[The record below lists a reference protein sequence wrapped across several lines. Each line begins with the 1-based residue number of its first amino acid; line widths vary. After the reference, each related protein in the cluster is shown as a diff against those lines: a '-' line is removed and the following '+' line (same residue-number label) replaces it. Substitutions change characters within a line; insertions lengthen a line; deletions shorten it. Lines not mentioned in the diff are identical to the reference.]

1 MKTRVLV
8 PSGALGLNYD
18 KVALYNGLKQKPDII
33 AIDGG
38 STDSGP
44 SYLGQG
50 ISKYSRA
57 STKAEW
63 KGLMEAREVA
73 NIPLL
78 IGTAG
83 TCGTDTAVDWFLKIT
98 QEIARELN
106 QSLKIV
112 IIRCSQSNKEV
123 INAYSDQKI
132 EPLPN
137 APELSIDVISRCT
150 NIVALAGVEQVIDAL
165 KEKPDII
172 IAGRTTDTAII
183 AALPIMRGIDP
194 GTAWHGA
201 KIAECGALCTTNPLS
216 GVIMVEFNFDNFT
229 VEPMHVDAKATPKT
243 VSAHMLYENTN
254 PYILF
259 EPGGYLDTK
268 ESTYKA
274 ETNKKVRVA
283 GAKWNK
289 SDKYTVKL
297 EGTILTG
304 FQNISITILRNN
316 RYVKKAKEW
325 ADDICL
331 QCTKLIRCRL
341 ELDDHEFSIE
351 LRLIGQNASFGK
363 LEVKKATLFE
373 IGVMALV
380 TAQTQQ
386 LADEI
391 SQMLNPF
398 LLHHPLTKSEELPT
412 FSFPFSPADIQ
423 RGSIYSFCFHHTLKL
438 NDPLEIFRKEVINID
453 QSL

>member
-1 MKTRVLV
+1 MTIRVLV

-18 KVALYNGLKQKPDII
+18 KRALNRGLTQNPDII

-44 SYLGQG
+44 AYLGQG
-50 ISKYSRA
+50 ISKYSRI

-63 KGLMEAREVA
+63 KGLMKAREVA

-83 TCGTDTAVDWFLKIT
+83 TCGTNRSVDWFFEIT
-98 QEIARELN
+98 KEIAKELD

-112 IIRCSQSNKEV
+112 VIKCSQSNEETSR
-123 INAYSDQKI
+123 AYLNGKI
-132 EPLPN
+132 QPLPN
-137 APELSIDVISRCT
+137 APKLSKKILLRCS
-150 NIVALAGVEQVIDAL
+150 NIVALAGAEQVIDAL

-172 IAGRTTDTAII
+172 IVGRTTDTAII
-183 AALPIMRGIDP
+183 AALPIMKGIDP

-216 GVIMVEFNFDNFT
+216 GVIMVEFEKNSFT
-229 VEPMHVDAKATPKT
+229 IEPMDREARATPKT

-254 PYILF
+254 PYILY
-259 EPGGYLDTK
+259 EPGGYLDTADSK
-268 ESTYKA
+268 YFAES
-274 ETNKKVRVA
+274 NRKVRVT
-283 GAKWNK
+283 GSKWNP

-297 EGTILTG
+297 EGAFQNG
-304 FQNISITILRNN
+304 FQNVIISILRNT
-316 RYVKKAKEW
+316 RYVKHAQKWTEDIKSKCSELAKN
-325 ADDICL
+325 
-331 QCTKLIRCRL
+331 RL
-341 ELDDHEFSIE
+341 HLKDKDFSIE
-351 LRLIGQNASFGK
+351 MRLIGKNASFGN
-363 LEVKKATLFE
+363 LEIKNIEHYE

-380 TAQTQQ
+380 TAETQEITN
-386 LADEI
+386 EI

-412 FSFPFSPADIQ
+412 FSFPFSPADIR
-423 RGSIYSFCFHHTLKL
+423 RGAIYSFCLHHTWEIKT
-438 NDPLEIFRKEVINID
+438 PLEIFTKEIFQIG
-453 QSL
+453 